1 MKRDNLPQASPDSS
15 SNSTSREALSLREA
29 SLQEAPSWRRPNWIV
44 RLGLPLG
51 LVAAALLMMQSTLHL
66 QQANTTPRAQSAL
79 RFDPDLA
86 LHPAGSPLRV
96 ATRDIPLMLP
106 LERGQT
112 LGSVLGDF
120 GLEPAEA
127 RDVVEA
133 LAEHVD
139 PRRLRAG
146 DPYAAY
152 LEEDGALHAFQLVVP
167 EKGKVRVARD
177 DQGWSTSWR
186 DFVRTERLSQVRGTL
201 EGALETAI
209 RDAGGRPSVAFLM
222 ADALQW
228 DLDFNRDL
236 RTGDR
241 FEALFEEVY
250 LDGRYHGLGRLLAV
264 VYETRGQRLE
274 GFRFDGE
281 GRGGDDGGFYDAEG
295 RPLWKMFLRSPMR
308 YSRVTSQFS
317 HRRFHPVLKTYRPH
331 YGVDYGAPT
340 GTPVRV
346 TASGTVNFAG
356 WNGGAGRMVRVR
368 HPNDYETAY
377 LHLSGF
383 ADGIRSG
390 ARVSQGQVVGYVGST
405 GLSTGPHLDYRVK
418 HRGSYINPG
427 SLKTMPAEPIAQ
439 KDLPE
444 FIAWR
449 DALRHS
455 MATGEP
461 LPEDPFRVDEP
472 DATALQIAG
481 QSDREAADGATV
493 RTR

>member
-1 MKRDNLPQASPDSS
+1 MRRDNPTQASPDSS
-15 SNSTSREALSLREA
+15 SNPTLPEAKLR
-29 SLQEAPSWRRPNWIV
+29 RRPSWIV

-51 LVAAALLMMQSTLHL
+51 LVAAALLMQQSTLHL
-66 QQANTTPRAQSAL
+66 QQANTTPEAQSTL

-86 LHPAGSPLRV
+86 LHPAGSEHF
-96 ATRDIPLMLP
+96 AARDIPLLLP

-127 RDVVEA
+127 REVVQA

-152 LEEDGALHAFQLVVP
+152 LEEDGALHAFQLLVP
-167 EKGKVRVARD
+167 KKGKVRVARD
-177 DQGWSTSWR
+177 DQGWTTSWR
-186 DFVRTERLSQVRGTL
+186 DFVRTERLNRVRGTL
-201 EGALETAI
+201 DGALETAI
-209 RDAGGRPSVAFLM
+209 REAGGRPSVAFLM

-236 RTGDR
+236 RRGDQ

-274 GFRFDGE
+274 GFWYTSE
-281 GRGGDDGGFYDAEG
+281 GRHGNEGGFYDAEG

-317 HRRFHPVLKTYRPH
+317 NRRFHPVLKTYRPH

-346 TASGTVNFAG
+346 TASGTVNLAG

-383 ADGIRSG
+383 AEGIRPG
-390 ARVSQGQVVGYVGST
+390 ARVSQGQIVGYVGST
-405 GLSTGPHLDYRVK
+405 GLATGPHLDYRVK
-418 HRGSYINPG
+418 YRGSYINPG

-439 KDLPE
+439 KDLHD

-461 LPEDPFRVDEP
+461 LSEDPFRVDEP
-472 DATALQIAG
+472 AATPRQVANQDG
-481 QSDREAADGATV
+481 NPGDTQGDEATDGATA
-493 RTR
+493 RAR